1 MNRLLGLW
9 MACCT
14 LLVLPAQAQ
23 KPSEINFGVISTE
36 SSQALKESWQPFL
49 ADMEK
54 AIGMKVNAFFASDY
68 GGIIEGM
75 RFNKVQIAWHGNKS
89 AMEAVDRAN
98 SEVFVRVVYKDGT
111 MGYHSYMVAHKD
123 SPLNSVED
131 LLKTAKSLT
140 FGIGEPNSTSGFLVP
155 SYYVFALNKV
165 DPKTA
170 FKSIRGANHETNIL
184 AVANKQIDASVFAS
198 DAWDRVSARRPEI
211 AAQLKR
217 IWTSPL
223 IPSDPMVWRK
233 DLDPEVKRKVKA
245 FFLTYGKSDSKQ
257 KEVLAKLNYSA
268 FVESNN
274 DQLKP
279 IRQLEFFR
287 ERTRIAGDDRM
298 PATEKQAKL
307 AELDRKLAELN

>member
-14 LLVLPAQAQ
+14 LFALPAQAQ

-49 ADMEK
+49 VDMEK

-111 MGYHSYMVAHKD
+111 MGYHSYMVVHKD
-123 SPLNSVED
+123 SPLNSLED
-131 LLKTAKSLT
+131 LLKNAKNLT

-184 AVANKQIDASVFAS
+184 AVANKQVDASVFAS

-233 DLDPEVKRKVKA
+233 DLDPEIKRKVKA
-245 FFLTYGKSDSKQ
+245 FFLAYGKSDARQ
-257 KEVLAKLNYSA
+257 KDVLAKLNYSA

-287 ERTRIAGDDRM
+287 ERTRVAGDERM

>member
-1 MNRLLGLW
+1 MKRVRGLTLVW
-9 MACCT
+9 C
-14 LLVLPAQAQ
+14 LLVALSAQAQ
-23 KPSEINFGVISTE
+23 KPNEINFGIISTE

-49 ADMEK
+49 TDMEK
-54 AIGMKVNAFFASDY
+54 AIGMKANAFFASDY

-131 LLKTAKSLT
+131 LLKNARNLS

-170 FKSIRGANHETNIL
+170 FKSIRSANHETNIL
-184 AVANKQIDASVFAS
+184 AVANKQVDASVFAS

-211 AAQLKR
+211 AAKLKR

-223 IPSDPMVWRK
+223 IPSDPMLWRK

-245 FFLTYGKSDSKQ
+245 FFLAYGKSDARQ

-287 ERTRIAGDDRM
+287 ERTRIAGDERM
-298 PATEKQAKL
+298 SAAEKQTKL

>member
-1 MNRLLGLW
+1 MKLVSKILLLW
-9 MACCT
+9 VMV
-14 LLVLPAQAQ
+14 LLSQAHAQ
-23 KPSEINFGVISTE
+23 KLNEVNFGIISTE
-36 SSQALKESWQPFL
+36 SSQALKESWTPFL

-54 AIGMKVNAFFASDY
+54 SVGIKVNAFFATDY

-98 SEVFVRVVYKDGT
+98 SEIFVRVVYKDGT
-111 MGYHSYMVAHKD
+111 QGYHSYMAAHKD
-123 SPLNSVED
+123 SSLNSVED
-131 LLKTAKSLT
+131 VLKNAKNLN

-165 DPKTA
+165 EPKTA
-170 FKSIRGANHETNIL
+170 FKSVRGANHETNIL
-184 AVANKQIDASVFAS
+184 AVANKQVDASVFAS
-198 DAWDRVSARRPEI
+198 DAWERVSQRRPEI

-223 IPSDPMVWRK
+223 IPSDPMLWRK
-233 DLDPEVKRKVKA
+233 DLDADVKKKVKA
-245 FFLTYGKSDSKQ
+245 FFLAYGKTDPRE
-257 KEVLAKLNYSA
+257 KEILAKLTYSA

-279 IRQLEFFR
+279 IRQLEYFR
-287 ERTRIAGDDRM
+287 ERTKITADERIPAG
-298 PATEKQAKL
+298 EKQTRL
-307 AELDRKLAELN
+307 TEIDRKLAELK